1 MVDAA
6 VSKTAEDNLVRVRIP
21 LPAHFSVAA
30 TALSGVGMP
39 VAKRQ
44 EWEHKVVVARGIVNG
59 DLEIPNSSLGEEQVG
74 GWELVSAVSRRAG
87 DTEVVWLFF
96 KRLTTRT
103 TKSAASAKA
112 AVSEEDKWRHREELS
127 AERASCLDDRAFGGT
142 HRWLPPDR
150 NRCAL
155 CAHTKAWANGEIED
169 ED

>member
-1 MVDAA
+1 
-6 VSKTAEDNLVRVRIP
+6 
-21 LPAHFSVAA
+21 
-30 TALSGVGMP
+30 MP

-59 DLEIPNSSLGEEQVG
+59 ELEILNSSLSDEAAG

-96 KRLTTRT
+96 KRPSNRT
-103 TKSAASAKA
+103 TKSAAVSAKVV
-112 AVSEEDKWRHREELS
+112 AVSEEDKWRHRDELK

-150 NRCAL
+150 DRCAL
-155 CAHTKAWANGEIED
+155 CGHTKAWANGEIED